1 MIVLVAL
8 GYSYKLTYNMI
19 VFLSGSLDFSEGPVF
34 MSSF

>member
-19 VFLSGSLDFSEGPVF
+19 VFLSGSLDFSKEPNFVSYF
-34 MSSF
+34 